1 MSALLV
7 LVVVLL
13 LLSGGN
19 GLAKLGRSLG
29 RGVRAFRETMQ
40 DSDTEPVQPKRIA
53 VEPVPPKLLPAK
65 GQTSSEVVPPSDPS
79 DGERS

>member
-1 MSALLV
+1 MSALVV

-19 GLAKLGRSLG
+19 GFAKLGRSLG

-40 DSDTEPVQPKRIA
+40 ESETEPVPPKRIA
-53 VEPVPPKLLPAK
+53 VEPVAPKLLPGK
-65 GQTSSEVVPPSDPS
+65 GETSTEVPPPDS
-79 DGERS
+79 ERS